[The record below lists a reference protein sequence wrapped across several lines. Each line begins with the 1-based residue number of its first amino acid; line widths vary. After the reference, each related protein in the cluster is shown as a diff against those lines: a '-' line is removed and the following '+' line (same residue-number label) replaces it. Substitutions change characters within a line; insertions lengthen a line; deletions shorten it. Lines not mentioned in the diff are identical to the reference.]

1 MAETRKTTRNGLKR
15 TGVTSIPAANDA
27 VKYRAYPTDTQYEL
41 IAKTIGSCRYYWNLI
56 KDIETITHEQ
66 TNRTITIQPAE
77 AKKWDECEFL
87 TETDSLAL
95 ATTYS
100 NYIQAWQ
107 NHREDPKKYGRPTWK
122 KRQGLEG
129 SYSTY
134 NQPKW
139 DAENSC
145 LAKPGTIWI
154 EDGKIQLPKVG
165 WVKIRE
171 HMRLPEGAVIK
182 NVTVSRDCAG
192 RVFISV
198 GYYNPELAKLLEDA
212 GLDTDK
218 DALVVTGLDYSN
230 PYMFV
235 TESGYSPDN
244 VHYYK
249 QSQAKFAKLQRKLA
263 RRQPGSSN
271 YKKLQLRIA
280 RLHRKIANQRN
291 DLLHKLSYELATKC
305 DVVCVEDLD
314 LRAMTRRRK
323 GRGYSFGASV
333 SDNAWGKFL
342 VYLAYKLERHHGQL
356 VRVGRYYPSSKRC
369 HHCGAVLDEL
379 GLSTRSWVCPSCGAV
394 HDRDVNAA
402 WNILLEGVRML
413 RAGEVDGASVPDA
426 VKFRCAGGMPVT
438 AETLRAGFLVLGS
451 VVLPVEEC
459 KTAIVAPVW
468 DYLVPNSGL
477 RCGCSG
483 LSETGIK
490 EGADAGGSAL
500 GEPEAPTSTLTA

>member
-1 MAETRKTTRNGLKR
+1 MKTTNKTTKNGVQR
-15 TGVTSIPAANDA
+15 TGATSIPAANDA
-27 VKYRAYPTDTQYEL
+27 VKYRAYPTDPQYEL

-66 TNRTITIQPAE
+66 TGHAITIQPAE
-77 AKKWDECEFL
+77 AKKWDECKFL
-87 TETDSLAL
+87 AEIDSLAL

-107 NHREDPKKYGRPTWK
+107 NHRENPKHYGRPTWK

-139 DAENSC
+139 DTENNR
-145 LAKPGTIWI
+145 LTKPGTIRI
-154 EDGKIQLPKVG
+154 EDSKIQLPKIG
-165 WVKIRE
+165 WVKIKE
-171 HMRLPEGAVIK
+171 HVRLPEGSIIK

-192 RVFISV
+192 RVFVSV

-212 GLDTDK
+212 GLDTNK
-218 DALVVTGLDYSN
+218 DSLVVTGLDYSN

-235 TESGYSPDN
+235 TESGYSPAD

-249 QSQAKFAKLQRKLA
+249 QSQAKLAKLQRKLA
-263 RRQPGSSN
+263 RRQLGSLN

-314 LRAMTRRRK
+314 LRAMARRK
-323 GRGYSFGASV
+323 RGRKYSFGASV
-333 SDNAWGKFL
+333 SDNAWGRFL
-342 VYLAYKLERHHGQL
+342 VYLEYKLERHHGQL
-356 VRVGRYYPSSKRC
+356 VRIGRYYPSSKRC
-369 HHCGAVLDEL
+369 HHCGAVLGEL
-379 GLSTRSWVCPSCGAV
+379 GLSTRSWVCPDCGCV

-413 RAGEVDGASVPDA
+413 RAGEIDGVRVPDA
-426 VKFRCAGGMPVT
+426 VRFCCAGGMPVT
-438 AETLRAGFLVLGS
+438 AETLRAGSPAPGS
-451 VVLPVEEC
+451 VVLPVEER
-459 KTAIVAPVW
+459 KTASVVPAW

-483 LSETGIK
+483 LSEAGIK
-490 EGADAGGSAL
+490 EGADLGSSAP
-500 GEPEAPTSTLTA
+500 GEPEAPTSTPKA